1 LKKKKRN
8 GAKWM
13 KRIAVFC
20 GSASGASMSYTDSAV
35 SLGKELA
42 KRGISLVYG
51 GSSAGL
57 MGTVADTVLQEG
69 GEAIGVIP
77 TLLKER
83 EIAHTRLTE
92 LHVVE
97 SMHERKA
104 KMAELADA
112 FIVLPGG
119 AGTMEEFFEVFTW
132 AQIGL
137 HQKPIGLLNPAHYFD
152 PLVSFFDHMTTEQF
166 LQEQYRSMLLVHDS
180 AAQLIRSFHTY
191 EPPAVKTYKKEKTMY

>member
-1 LKKKKRN
+1 
-8 GAKWM
+8 M

-20 GSASGASMSYTDSAV
+20 GSADGASIEYKAGAAL
-35 SLGKELA
+35 LGQTLA
-42 KRGISLVYG
+42 AQGIGLVYG
-51 GSSAGL
+51 GSSTGL
-57 MGTVADTVLQEG
+57 MGTVADAVLQNG

-77 TLLKER
+77 TLLEER
-83 EIAHTRLTE
+83 EIAHTQLTE
-92 LHVVE
+92 LHIVG

-137 HQKPIGLLNPAHYFD
+137 HQKPIGLLNVARYFD
-152 PLVSFFDHMTTEQF
+152 PLVSFFDHMTDERF
-166 LQEQYRSMLLVHDS
+166 LQEQYRTMLLVDKS
-180 AAQLIRSFHTY
+180 PERLLETFHTY
-191 EPPAVKTYKKEKTMY
+191 TPPSVKTHETETTV

>member
-1 LKKKKRN
+1 MR
-8 GAKWM
+8 
-13 KRIAVFC
+13 RIAVFC
-20 GSASGASMSYTDSAV
+20 GSANGASLEYKDGAV
-35 SLGKELA
+35 LLGKALA
-42 KRGISLVYG
+42 EQGIGIVYG

-57 MGTVADTVLQEG
+57 MGAVADTVLQEG

-83 EIAHTRLTE
+83 EIAHTGLTE
-92 LHVVE
+92 LHIVD

-137 HQKPIGLLNPAHYFD
+137 HQKPIGLLNVAHYFD
-152 PLVSFFDHMTTEQF
+152 PLVFFINHMTSEHF
-166 LQEQYRSMLLVHDS
+166 LQEQYRLMLLVGAS
-180 AAQLIRSFHTY
+180 AGELLKAFHTY
-191 EPPAVKTYKKEKTMY
+191 EPPAVKTYDRKTKV

>member
-1 LKKKKRN
+1 
-8 GAKWM
+8 M

-20 GSASGASMSYTDSAV
+20 GSADGASLEYKAGAAL
-35 SLGKELA
+35 LGQTLA
-42 KRGISLVYG
+42 AQGIGLVYG
-51 GSSAGL
+51 GSSTGL
-57 MGTVADTVLQEG
+57 MGTVADAVLQNG

-77 TLLKER
+77 TLLEER
-83 EIAHTRLTE
+83 EIAHTQLTE
-92 LHVVE
+92 LHIVG

-137 HQKPIGLLNPAHYFD
+137 HQKPIGLLNVARYFD
-152 PLVSFFDHMTTEQF
+152 PLVSFFDHMTDERF
-166 LQEQYRSMLLVHDS
+166 LQEQYRTMLLVDKS
-180 AAQLIRSFHTY
+180 PERLLETFHSYT
-191 EPPAVKTYKKEKTMY
+191 PPSVKTHETETTV

>member
-1 LKKKKRN
+1 
-8 GAKWM
+8 M

-20 GSASGASMSYTDSAV
+20 GSASGASISYTDSAV

-69 GEAIGVIP
+69 GEVIGVIP

-83 EIAHTRLTE
+83 EIAHTQLTE

>member
-1 LKKKKRN
+1 
-8 GAKWM
+8 M

-20 GSASGASMSYTDSAV
+20 GSASGASIEYTNGAT

-42 KRGISLVYG
+42 KRGIGLVYG

-57 MGTVADTVLQEG
+57 MGEVADTVLQEG
-69 GEAIGVIP
+69 GEVIGVIP
-77 TLLKER
+77 TLLQER

-137 HQKPIGLLNPAHYFD
+137 HQKPIGLLNVAHYFD
-152 PLVSFFDHMTTEQF
+152 PLVSFFNHMTNEQF
-166 LQEQYRSMLLVHDS
+166 LQDQYRAMLLVHNS
-180 AAQLIRSFHTY
+180 AKELIQSFSFY
-191 EPPAVKTYKKEKTMY
+191 EPPAVKTYKREKTIY

>member
-1 LKKKKRN
+1 
-8 GAKWM
+8 M

-20 GSASGASMSYTDSAV
+20 GSASGASISYTDSAV

-57 MGTVADTVLQEG
+57 MGTVADTVLREG
-69 GEAIGVIP
+69 GEVIGVIP

-137 HQKPIGLLNPAHYFD
+137 HQKPIGLLNAANYFD

-166 LQEQYRSMLLVHDS
+166 LQDQYRSMLLVHDS
-180 AAQLIRSFHTY
+180 AAQLVRSFHAY
-191 EPPAVKTYKKEKTMY
+191 EPPAVKTYKKEKTIY

>member
-1 LKKKKRN
+1 
-8 GAKWM
+8 M

-20 GSASGASMSYTDSAV
+20 GSASGASAAYTEGASL
-35 SLGKELA
+35 LGKTLA
-42 KRGISLVYG
+42 AQGIGLVYG

-57 MGTVADTVLQEG
+57 MGAVAQSVLQEG

-77 TLLKER
+77 TVLQEK
-83 EIAHTRLTE
+83 EIAHTNLTE
-92 LHVVE
+92 LYIVD

-112 FIVLPGG
+112 FIVMPGG

-137 HQKPIGLLNPAHYFD
+137 HQKPIGLLNIAHYFD
-152 PLVSFFDHMTTEQF
+152 PLVSFFDHMTDERF
-166 LQEQYRSMLLVHDS
+166 LQEQYRTMLLVEES
-180 AAQLIRSFHTY
+180 PEQLLASFHSHT
-191 EPPAVKTYKKEKTMY
+191 PPAVKTYEKEPTI

>member
-1 LKKKKRN
+1 
-8 GAKWM
+8 M

-20 GSASGASMSYTDSAV
+20 GSASGASISYTDSAV

-42 KRGISLVYG
+42 KRGIGLVYG

-69 GEAIGVIP
+69 GEVIGVIP

-191 EPPAVKTYKKEKTMY
+191 EPPAVKTYKKEKTIY

>member
-1 LKKKKRN
+1 
-8 GAKWM
+8 M

-20 GSASGASMSYTDSAV
+20 GSADGASLEYKAGAAL
-35 SLGKELA
+35 LGQTLA
-42 KRGISLVYG
+42 AQGIGLVYG
-51 GSSAGL
+51 GSSTGL
-57 MGTVADTVLQEG
+57 MGTVADAVLQNG

-77 TLLKER
+77 TLLEER
-83 EIAHTRLTE
+83 EIAHTQLTE
-92 LHVVE
+92 LHIVR

-137 HQKPIGLLNPAHYFD
+137 HQKPIGLLNVARYFD
-152 PLVSFFDHMTTEQF
+152 PLVSFFDHMTDERF
-166 LQEQYRSMLLVHDS
+166 LPEQYRTMLLVDKS
-180 AAQLIRSFHTY
+180 PERLIETFHSYTL
-191 EPPAVKTYKKEKTMY
+191 PSVKTHETETTV

>member
-1 LKKKKRN
+1 
-8 GAKWM
+8 M

-20 GSASGASMSYTDSAV
+20 GSASGASIEYTHGAI

-42 KRGISLVYG
+42 KQGIGLVYG

-57 MGTVADTVLQEG
+57 MGAVADTVLKED
-69 GEAIGVIP
+69 GEVIGVIP
-77 TLLKER
+77 TLLQER
-83 EIAHTRLTE
+83 EIAHTQLTE
-92 LHVVE
+92 LHVVK

-137 HQKPIGLLNPAHYFD
+137 HQKPIGLLNVAHYFD
-152 PLVSFFDHMTTEQF
+152 PLVSFFNHMTNEQF
-166 LQEQYRSMLLVHDS
+166 LQDQYRAMLLVHDS
-180 AAQLIRSFHTY
+180 ADELIHSFSFY
-191 EPPAVKTYKKEKTMY
+191 EPPAVKTYKKEKTIS